1 MPEYQI
7 EPTDGSQ
14 SKRGYWLSLKEA
26 SELLGI
32 HFTTLRKWAD
42 EGAIH
47 VFRTPG
53 GHRRFSVTD
62 LRRFL
67 ETRAS
72 PESSSD
78 VQSFVDAA
86 VGQVRAEIERMRGE
100 DNKWAQTITDE
111 ERDLVRER
119 GRQLFSLAIAFVVKP
134 AQRDHLLAE
143 GRRLGFDYG
152 IDAAVGG
159 TPLVEA
165 GRAVQFFRSQ
175 LSKVVRAE
183 NSYGLD
189 ADDIRI
195 QAAID
200 QFIDE
205 VLYAVL
211 SGYENQLTRV
221 VTTNPS
227 PKD

>member
-42 EGAIH
+42 EGAIR

-72 PESSSD
+72 PESPSD

-86 VGQVRAEIERMRGE
+86 VGQVRAEIERIRSE
-100 DNKWAQTITDE
+100 DNKWAQSITDE
-111 ERDLVRER
+111 ERDLVRQR

-143 GRRLGFDYG
+143 GRRLGFEYG
-152 IDAAVGG
+152 IDAALGG

-211 SGYENQLTRV
+211 SGYENQLTLGL
-221 VTTNPS
+221 TPNAL
-227 PKD
+227 PKN